1 MTANEMLVAGG
12 VAAILGALVGGGL
25 KAFGVELPI
34 LASLRRQAVLGLT
47 GLALIAAGLLVRPA
61 AEAAPEAAAPAPA
74 VEAREAAAPAGPV
87 RPSVPNIVGMEMA
100 AARQFLTQNGW
111 SPLMSGVSPMANDGL
126 GMRAKEVFET
136 GWLETAMC
144 SGASMAP
151 CVLRYRNPD
160 GYGLEVV
167 TVGEELARAR
177 VQTVT
182 VLDCP
187 KEPETEGCRA

>member
-34 LASLRRQAVLGLT
+34 LASLQRQVVLGLT
-47 GLALIAAGLLVRPA
+47 GLGLIVAGLLVRPA
-61 AEAAPEAAAPAPA
+61 AVAAPEVAAPAPEAAPQ
-74 VEAREAAAPAGPV
+74 VAAAGPV

-111 SPLMSGVSPMANDGL
+111 SPLMSGISPMANDALGL
-126 GMRAKEVFET
+126 RAQEVFET

-144 SGASMAP
+144 SGASLAP
-151 CVLRYRNPD
+151 CVLRYRNPE

-187 KEPETEGCRA
+187 KAPETEGCRA

>member
-34 LASLRRQAVLGLT
+34 LDSLKRQVVLGLT
-47 GLALIAAGLLVRPA
+47 GLGLIVAGLLVRPA
-61 AEAAPEAAAPAPA
+61 AVAAPEVAAPAPEAAPA
-74 VEAREAAAPAGPV
+74 VAAAAGPV

-111 SPLMSGVSPMANDGL
+111 SPLMSGISPMANDALGL
-126 GMRAKEVFET
+126 RAQEVFET

-144 SGASMAP
+144 SGASLAP

>member
-34 LASLRRQAVLGLT
+34 LASLKRQVVLGLT
-47 GLALIAAGLLVRPA
+47 GLGLIVAGLLVRPA
-61 AEAAPEAAAPAPA
+61 AVAEPEVAAPAPEAAPA
-74 VEAREAAAPAGPV
+74 VSAAAGPV

-111 SPLMSGVSPMANDGL
+111 SPLMSGISPMANDALGL
-126 GMRAKEVFET
+126 RAQEVFET

-144 SGASMAP
+144 SGASLAP

-167 TVGEELARAR
+167 TVGEELSRAR